1 MENAAD
7 ALKMA
12 ASVLIFVITLAI
24 SVNAFSEVRLAS
36 QTVLNY
42 EDREYQQEYVE
53 QANSL
58 NGNYLYEKNGKK
70 IYRIDLEDD
79 SDKSEVILGG
89 ITDQERFLMA
99 LLYGP
104 STEDRTYYGKQGITF
119 CDNSLYNV
127 LNKGTFKEYIGI
139 YYQEDINK
147 GTELTDVNKNI
158 KKVITYKKV

>member
-1 MENAAD
+1 M
-7 ALKMA
+7 
-12 ASVLIFVITLAI
+12 
-24 SVNAFSEVRLAS
+24 
-36 QTVLNY
+36 
-42 EDREYQQEYVE
+42 
-53 QANSL
+53 

>member
-53 QANSL
+53 QANS
-58 NGNYLYEKNGKK
+58 KK
-70 IYRIDLEDD
+70 IIKLY
-79 SDKSEVILGG
+79 
-89 ITDQERFLMA
+89 LM
-99 LLYGP
+99 
-104 STEDRTYYGKQGITF
+104 KIH
-119 CDNSLYNV
+119 
-127 LNKGTFKEYIGI
+127 
-139 YYQEDINK
+139 
-147 GTELTDVNKNI
+147 
-158 KKVITYKKV
+158 